1 MAPKVV
7 RVHSES
13 GDFQL
18 ALALRDN
25 RNKRQKQ
32 REFLVE
38 SVACIDALRGSG
50 FRVSAFLYCGE
61 RLSDWAR
68 ETLKSV
74 AAERHLELTP
84 QLLQKLSARNEPSE
98 LIALVRMPADDLSRI
113 PPARSAAAANETVG
127 PTEALFVIV
136 VDRPKSPGNLGTIVR
151 TADAFGAH
159 GLVVTGHAADV
170 FDPQAVRAS
179 LGAIFTIPVVRA
191 PSSQAIELWLQCLK
205 REHGARLVGT
215 SARATTLLDEH
226 DFSGATVLVL
236 GNETAGLSAHYRSLC
251 DDLVC
256 IPQRGLATS
265 LNVASAAAIALYEI
279 DRQRRI
285 SAIE

>member
-1 MAPKVV
+1 MASKVV
-7 RVHSES
+7 RVYSES
-13 GDFQL
+13 ADFQL

-32 REFLVE
+32 REFFVE

-50 FRVSAFLYCGE
+50 FQVSAFLYANE
-61 RLSDWAR
+61 RLSAWAQG
-68 ETLKSV
+68 TLSSV
-74 AAERHLELTP
+74 AAKRHLELTP
-84 QLLQKLSARNEPSE
+84 ELMQKLSARHEPSE
-98 LIALVRMPADDLSRI
+98 LIAIVRTPADDLARI
-113 PPARSAAAANETVG
+113 PVSD
-127 PTEALFVIV
+127 ALFVVV

-179 LGAIFTIPVVRA
+179 LGTIFTIPVVRA
-191 PSSQAIELWLQCLK
+191 PSSQAVEPWLQRLK
-205 REHGARLVGT
+205 HEHGARLVGT
-215 SARATTLLDEH
+215 SARASTTLDEY

-251 DDLVC
+251 DALVS
-256 IPQRGLATS
+256 IPQRGLASS
-265 LNVASAAAIALYEI
+265 LNVASAAAIACYEI
-279 DRQRRI
+279 DRQRRN
-285 SAIE
+285 SALDLDRRRGKPQE